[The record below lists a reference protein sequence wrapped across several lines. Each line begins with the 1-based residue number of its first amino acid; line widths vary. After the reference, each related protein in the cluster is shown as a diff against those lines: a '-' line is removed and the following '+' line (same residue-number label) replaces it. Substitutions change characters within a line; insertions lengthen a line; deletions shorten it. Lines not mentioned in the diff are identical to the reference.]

1 MMRARGFTLVELI
14 MVIVLLGI
22 VATVSVRFVSLS
34 TQGAIDV
41 SSRQQRALKGVV
53 VSEQISRDIREA
65 LPTSIRVSGDN
76 RCLEWFPIQAASVYR
91 NLPRGPNPD
100 SFEAV
105 PLPGGATAE
114 GRVVV
119 YGYSGN
125 LYSPSNPGPISGNAT
140 MPTGSPL
147 VTVDLDSPHRFNGGS
162 PQRRFFIV
170 DEPVTLCQD
179 GGFLYR
185 YRNYGINSTIASGMP
200 SSHPNREVVAANV
213 TPDSVRFSFVP
224 PSLQRGAVVR
234 FAFELSDP
242 TTGETTSVD
251 QEVQIRNVP

>member
-1 MMRARGFTLVELI
+1 MLRGRGFTLVELV
-14 MVIVLLGI
+14 MVIVLLAI

-53 VSEQISRDIREA
+53 ISEQISRAVREA
-65 LPTSIRVSGDN
+65 LPTSLRVSGDN

-91 NLPRGPNPD
+91 NLPSGATPD

-105 PLPGGATAE
+105 PLPGGASAE

-125 LYSPSNPGPISGNAT
+125 LYDPTNPGPISGNAT

-147 VTVDLDSPHRFNGGS
+147 VTVELDSPHRFNGGS
-162 PQRRFFIV
+162 PQRRFFVV
-170 DEPVTLCQD
+170 DEPVTLCQE
-179 GGFLYR
+179 GTFLYR
-185 YRNYGINSTIASGMP
+185 YRDYGINSAIATGLPGSYP
-200 SSHPNREVVAANV
+200 EREVVAAGVVPN
-213 TPDSVRFSFVP
+213 SVRFSFIP
-224 PSLQRGAVVR
+224 PSLRRGAVVR
-234 FAFELSDP
+234 FAFDLTDSG
-242 TTGETTSVD
+242 TGETTTID